1 MDRRT
6 DRQTD
11 GWIEKDPNSDD
22 QTDGHIEVGGRIDKS
37 VDYMFF
43 LLGALCVKVSGNCQ
57 CLGLWTMLLSNAPI
71 AIYQISVN
79 IATCT
84 CR

>member
-22 QTDGHIEVGGRIDKS
+22 QTDGHIEVDGRIDKS

-43 LLGALCVKVSGNCQ
+43 LLGALGVKVSGNCQ
-57 CLGLWTMLLSNAPI
+57 CYRDSGQCYCLMLQLNFR
-71 AIYQISVN
+71 V
-79 IATCT
+79 
-84 CR
+84 